1 MFKTLYLN
9 VFQSV
14 IELIGGTPLLRL
26 RNIEKHFSLDSI
38 LYAKLELYNP
48 GGSVKD
54 RIGFY
59 MLRDAME
66 KGLIKKGGVVI
77 EPTSGNTGIGLA
89 IASAIYGFKCV
100 FTMPTKMSLEKELML
115 KAYGGYVIRT
125 PTEVT
130 PDNPLSYYKVAE
142 AIRNYICSLDRPI
155 NDVELRKFLDSIQT
169 AINNRD
175 TTLLKNLLNIEPVEN
190 GYAYIP
196 NQYFNPLNP
205 LAHYETTGPE
215 IWYQTSGEID
225 IFVAGMGTGGTI
237 TGVSRYLKSVK
248 PSIRVVGVDPVGSV
262 YHHLKR
268 GLSLDDAVKLVS
280 TYKVEGIGE
289 DILPETID
297 LNLIDDVVVVDD
309 QNSFSMARLVAR
321 LEGLL
326 IGGSSG
332 SALYGALKYIINN
345 NISGKTVVVIFPD
358 TGRNYLTKFYNDEW
372 MVKNGFETDE
382 TVILKNL
389 RHR

>member
-14 IELIGGTPLLRL
+14 MELIGGTPLLRL
-26 RNIEKHFSLDSI
+26 RNIEKYFGLDSI

-389 RHR
+389 KHG

>member
-1 MFKTLYLN
+1 M
-9 VFQSV
+9 
-14 IELIGGTPLLRL
+14 ELIGGTPLLRL
-26 RNIEKHFSLDSI
+26 RNIEKYFGLDSI

>member
-14 IELIGGTPLLRL
+14 MELIGGTPLLRL
-26 RNIEKHFSLDSI
+26 RNIEKYFGLDSI

-175 TTLLKNLLNIEPVEN
+175 TTLLKNLLNIEPIEN

>member
-26 RNIEKHFSLDSI
+26 RNIEKYFGLDSI

-389 RHR
+389 KHG